1 MSKEN
6 SVNSS
11 DIEGARAISQRLRP
25 APAPQPSPTKF
36 PGMPVSGYAPFA
48 AQRFRAALAPSQ
60 PIPEEEK
67 RALEEQ
73 ANRAPLPEP
82 ILGERSAFGAEPWV
96 GLLDWCL
103 AVACAD
109 SAFAIDEHGL
119 VIAARGRELPV
130 EIEEVGTRLMMAF
143 EQTCRLNL
151 GAGLPQRV
159 DVSFAER
166 VLTGFGIDL
175 GGSARLTV
183 GIWGGGNPDSRMG
196 AILDRTVRRMLEV
209 R

>member
-11 DIEGARAISQRLRP
+11 DLEGARAISQRLRP
-25 APAPQPSPTKF
+25 APAPQPSPTQF
-36 PGMPVSGYAPFA
+36 PGMPATGYTPFS
-48 AQRFRAALAPSQ
+48 AQRFRGARGPSQ
-60 PIPEEEK
+60 PGVEEK
-67 RALEEQ
+67 AQKDRAQE
-73 ANRAPLPEP
+73 APLPEP
-82 ILGERSAFGAEPWV
+82 IIGERSGFGADPWL

-103 AVACAD
+103 SVAGAD

-119 VIAARGRELPV
+119 VIANRGADLPI

-143 EQTCRLNL
+143 EQTGRLSL

-183 GIWGGGNPDSRMG
+183 GVWGGNNPDPRMG
-196 AILDRTVRRMLEV
+196 AILDRTIRRMLEV